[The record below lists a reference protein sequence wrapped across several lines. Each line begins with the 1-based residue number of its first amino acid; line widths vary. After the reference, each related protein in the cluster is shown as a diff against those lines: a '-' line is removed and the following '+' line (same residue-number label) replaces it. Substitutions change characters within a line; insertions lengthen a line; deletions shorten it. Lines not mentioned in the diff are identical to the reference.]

1 MTLPSMIWLQ
11 ELTYIDAQIENQVTL
26 KLDIVSI
33 SELGWEA
40 FDVITATLVNA
51 KTTKHEKP
59 PVLARQ

>member
-11 ELTYIDAQIENQVTL
+11 ELTYIDAEIENQVTL
-26 KLDIVSI
+26 KLDVVSI

-40 FDVITATLVNA
+40 FDVITAALVNA
-51 KTTKHEKP
+51 KTTKYEKP